1 MKKLCAQGVFSIRK
15 GDIIAMGSD
24 LLLAQWLGTVETLDT
39 VDRWLLVGVIDV
51 NIWISFLVEA
61 NH

>member
-1 MKKLCAQGVFSIRK
+1 
-15 GDIIAMGSD
+15 MGSD
-24 LLLAQWLGTVETLDT
+24 LLVAQWLGSVETLDT
-39 VDRWLLVGVIDV
+39 VDRFVGVIDA